1 MITQELDFYS
11 HVNYSVTKIEPELL
25 NGFTAFYSHVN
36 YSVTK
41 MLFCLGKF
49 ICPFYSH
56 VNYSVTKI
64 SNLIITRRLLF
75 KLT

>member
-41 MLFCLGKF
+41 IRRSKRPGTGTLLQSRKLFS
-49 ICPFYSH
+49 Y
-56 VNYSVTKI
+56 
-64 SNLIITRRLLF
+64 
-75 KLT
+75 

>member
-41 MLFCLGKF
+41 IGLQTF
-49 ICPFYSH
+49 
-56 VNYSVTKI
+56 
-64 SNLIITRRLLF
+64 
-75 KLT
+75 

>member
-41 MLFCLGKF
+41 MGVFMDELIAAFT
-49 ICPFYSH
+49 
-56 VNYSVTKI
+56 VT
-64 SNLIITRRLLF
+64 
-75 KLT
+75 

>member
-1 MITQELDFYS
+1 MEDRFYS
-11 HVNYSVTKIEPELL
+11 HVNYSVTKI
-25 NGFTAFYSHVN
+25 GTFDVDFTLAFYSHVN

-41 MLFCLGKF
+41 IDAKQALTRQV
-49 ICPFYSH
+49 FYSH

>member
-41 MLFCLGKF
+41 IWQGGQEWDR
-49 ICPFYSH
+49 PFT
-56 VNYSVTKI
+56 VT
-64 SNLIITRRLLF
+64 
-75 KLT
+75 